1 MSLFLLYVLTWLGAA
16 GFYVVS
22 GTHSITGP
30 DFTVFDVWFFATML
44 ITSWAVWRGGD
55 KPRREALGVLWL
67 IWAVWW
73 VNDLADLPEHTA
85 AFANLAVGLYFIAVA
100 QERWQLICGLCF
112 PAMTLGV
119 AAAELGA
126 IPGYGECGPRFLDSC
141 GPDIAFLLGLIACY
155 ALGFSADDMG
165 RVRHHGVWHWLG
177 RPAPVGIIHRRLRG

>member
-1 MSLFLLYVLTWLGAA
+1 MALLYGLPAIAAFAYYLLTGR
-16 GFYVVS
+16 
-22 GTHSITGP
+22 HSLTDDVNI
-30 DFTVFDVWFFATML
+30 FHVWFFATL
-44 ITSWAVWRGGD
+44 LATSWAVWRGGD
-55 KPRREALGVLWL
+55 KPRQEALGVLWL

-126 IPGYGECGPRFLDSC
+126 IPGYGECGPRFLDVC
-141 GPDIAFLLGLIACY
+141 GPDIAFLLGLVACY

-177 RPAPVGIIHRRLRG
+177 RPSPVGIIYRRLRG